1 MNSKIKATLRKFL
14 SIALAALTLFGC
26 AGATFAAGSDASGT
40 VNGVDWVYTSADK
53 TLVLSGSGTLGEDV
67 AEFGLFGGSWVAEHV
82 KIGADVN
89 ITTGRVFENFDFVD
103 EYEVD
108 ANNKYLCNP
117 DGVLMDRDKTVL
129 IKYPAGSKEFSF
141 YTVPDTVKTI
151 SYRAFEFSSALKTI
165 FLNDGLETIE
175 NFAFYSCGNLLYITI
190 PGSVTSMGKGVLGQC
205 NLLNKVTIE
214 EGVTAIP
221 EDAFDRCR
229 SLETVNLPDS
239 LTTIGDIAFFG
250 CTKLKTLKL
259 PKNLQT
265 FTDSPG
271 RNFGGLNI
279 ALTVD
284 PENQYFSTDDLGVL
298 YNKDKTLLY
307 YCPNLPYT
315 FDYTVRCN
323 LNEYA
328 FRGCENL
335 RNVDIAYNLRAI
347 PTYAFNDCKNLNT
360 VTLPATLQR
369 VDGAAFNSSLKTVNY
384 RGTEELWNLITIDS
398 YDNSAIKSANVVYN
412 YSEKE
417 EPEEITFTFDRS
429 TSTVTITGSGTLTV
443 NDINKWDTSEIN
455 TYALKVKIGKNI
467 NVTDARVF
475 CDSIQP
481 FYYMK
486 SFEVDSGNPYL
497 SSLNGVLYNKDK
509 TKLIRFPSQNT
520 TADYDVVECT
530 VASTVKEIG
539 AYAFKNTG
547 VTDVNLPSGL
557 ETIGDYAFYSATKL
571 VNITIPDSVKTIGVG
586 AFRDCWKMTKATLPA
601 GLETIPRECFSG
613 CKKLESVNIP
623 DSVTKI
629 SYGAF
634 TSCALKEINIS
645 KNLTVISIPGYTFG
659 GCPSAITV
667 DAANPN
673 YSADEC
679 GVLYNKDKSL
689 LLHCPNF
696 EKAFTFDIN
705 CNIDQ
710 YAFYNCANL
719 TDVTFSYAIKK
730 IPSDAFRSCG
740 SLKITTV
747 PDTVRMIDSYA
758 FNGCGM
764 TEFYLPDSV
773 EYVGSG
779 AFSSTPLTHFEFND
793 KVDTFKNIFSIC
805 PKLRTVVVGKGIKKI
820 EIGALGGTNKID
832 TIYYRGT
839 KSDWDKINVVDVASA
854 LKNIK
859 IVYNYGQTS
868 GVCGDNLTWSFQPD
882 LYQITVEG
890 SGDMYSYDDV
900 ADYTWSSNAD
910 LVTGVVFGNG
920 VTSVGKNAFNGFPY
934 LTEVLLGSD
943 VKNINSLAF
952 ANCGDLMTV
961 AITAE
966 GDTEIEYDAFD
977 NHNEKFLLICD
988 EKNTAAQEYAMD
1000 NDIPFVTVSY
1010 DEENKVIN
1018 FKGTLTVFDGV
1029 AGRYLAYYATRYS
1042 EAMYLHFDVLTFDGV
1057 KTDTAPDSNRFECV
1071 DSDAEYLTFKNIYI
1085 KISVM
1090 KDGEEKDVTFGEML
1104 ERYEKGDYDGFY
1116 AEIKND
1122 SGSDKSPIIQ
1132 VIDKIIVKPILH
1144 VTSSIINFIRKL
1156 FK

>member
-14 SIALAALTLFGC
+14 SVVLAALTVFGC
-26 AGATFAAGSDASGT
+26 AGAAFAAGSDASGT

-67 AEFGLFGGSWVAEHV
+67 ADFGLFGGSWVAEHI

-117 DGVLMDRDKTVL
+117 DGVLMDKDKTVL

-175 NFAFYSCGNLLYITI
+175 NFAFDNCGNLLYITI
-190 PGSVTSMGKGVLGQC
+190 PGTVTSMGKGVLAQC

-315 FDYTVRCN
+315 FDYTVRCD
-323 LNEYA
+323 LNKYA
-328 FRGCENL
+328 FKGCENL

-347 PTYAFNDCKNLNT
+347 PTYAFNGCKNLNT

-369 VDGAAFNSSLKTVNY
+369 VDGAAFDSSLNTVNY
-384 RGTEELWNLITIDS
+384 RGTEELWKLITIDS

-412 YSEKE
+412 YSEEE

-429 TSTVTITGSGTLTV
+429 KSTVTITGSGTLTV
-443 NDINKWDTSEIN
+443 NDIKKWDTSEIN

-497 SSLNGVLYNKDK
+497 SSLNGILYNKDN
-509 TKLIRFPSQNT
+509 TKLIRFPAQNT

-530 VASTVKEIG
+530 VASTVKEI
-539 AYAFKNTG
+539 APYAFANTG

-571 VNITIPDSVKTIGVG
+571 VDITIPGSVKTIGVG
-586 AFRDCWKMTKATLPA
+586 AFRDCWKMTKATLPE
-601 GLETIPRECFSG
+601 GLETIPRECFIG
-613 CKKLESVNIP
+613 CRKLESVNIP
-623 DSVTKI
+623 DSVTTI
-629 SYGAF
+629 GNMAF
-634 TSCALKEINIS
+634 TGCALKEINIS
-645 KNLTVISIPGYTFG
+645 KNLTEISIPGYTFS
-659 GCPSAITV
+659 GCPAAITV

-673 YSADEC
+673 YSADER

-730 IPSDAFRSCG
+730 IPYAAFRNCG

-747 PDTVRMIDSYA
+747 PDTVRMIDQVA
-758 FNGCGM
+758 FDGCGM

-773 EYVGSG
+773 EYVGTQ

-793 KVDTFKNIFSIC
+793 KIDTFKNIFSIC
-805 PKLRTVVVGKGIKKI
+805 KNLRTVVLGKGIKKI
-820 EIGALGGTNKID
+820 ESGALGGTSKID
-832 TIYYRGT
+832 TIYYRGS
-839 KSDWDKINVVDVASA
+839 KSDWEKINVTDVASA

-890 SGDMYSYDDV
+890 SGDMYSYDNAEDF
-900 ADYTWSSNAD
+900 TWSSNAD

-920 VTSVGKNAFNGFPY
+920 VTSVGKNAFNSFPH
-934 LTEVLLGSD
+934 LNEVLLGSD

-961 AITAE
+961 AITTE

-977 NHNEKFLLICD
+977 GHNEKFLLICD
-988 EKNTAAQEYAMD
+988 EKNTAAQAFALD
-1000 NDIPFVTVSY
+1000 NEMPLVTVSY
-1010 DEENKVIN
+1010 DEEKKVIN
-1018 FKGTLTVFDGV
+1018 FKGTLTVFESV
-1029 AGRYLAYYATRYS
+1029 AGRYLAYYASRYPD
-1042 EAMYLHFDVLTFDGV
+1042 AMYLHFDVLTFDGI
-1057 KTDTAPDSNRFECV
+1057 KTADSTDGKRFECV
-1071 DSDAEYLTFKNIYI
+1071 DPDSEYLTFKDIYV

-1104 ERYEKGDYDGFY
+1104 ERYEKGDYDAFY
-1116 AEIKND
+1116 AEIEND
-1122 SGSDKSPIIQ
+1122 NGTDKSLVVKAFQAIF
-1132 VIDKIIVKPILH
+1132 KPILKI
-1144 VTSSIINFIRKL
+1144 TSSIINFIKKL

>member
-1 MNSKIKATLRKFL
+1 MKSKTKAALKKFL
-14 SIALAALTLFGC
+14 SIVLAALTLFGC
-26 AGATFAAGSDASGT
+26 AGAAFAEDSGASGT
-40 VNGVDWVYTSADK
+40 INGVDWVYTAADR
-53 TLVLSGSGTLGEDV
+53 TLVLSGSGTLDASSDAFSTSAWN
-67 AEFGLFGGSWVAEHV
+67 AEYV
-82 KIGADVN
+82 KIGADVD
-89 ITTGRVFENFDFVD
+89 IESGLVFNHFNFVKAF
-103 EYEVD
+103 EVD
-108 ANNKYLCNP
+108 ADSKYLCSP
-117 DGVLMDRDKTVL
+117 DSMLMSKDQTVL
-129 IKYPAGSKEFSF
+129 LKYPSRNNEFSF
-141 YTVPDTVKTI
+141 YTIPDTVKTI
-151 SYRAFEFSSALKTI
+151 SYAAFEYAPLKTV

-175 NFAFYSCGNLLYITI
+175 GFAFSNSSLLYITI
-190 PGSVTSMGKGVLGQC
+190 PGTVTSIGQSVLAQC
-205 NLLNKVTIE
+205 SAITKVTFE

-221 EDAFDRCR
+221 ESAFDRCR
-229 SLETVNLPDS
+229 NLETVNLPDS
-239 LTTIGDIAFFG
+239 VTTIGDIAFWD
-250 CTKLKTLKL
+250 CTKLKSLKL
-259 PKNLQT
+259 PKNLREFKGT
-265 FTDSPG
+265 PG
-271 RNFGGLNI
+271 RNMGGLNI

-284 PENQYFSTDDLGVL
+284 PENQYFSTDELGVL

-323 LNEYA
+323 LSEYA
-328 FRGCENL
+328 FKGCENL
-335 RNVDIAYNLRAI
+335 RNVDIACDLHII
-347 PTYAFNDCKNLNT
+347 PENAFNGCTSLDT

-369 VDGAAFNSSLKTVNY
+369 IDSTAFNSSLKTVNY
-384 RGTEELWNLITIDS
+384 RGTEELWNLIS
-398 YDNSAIKSANVVYN
+398 VYSSGNNALKSANIVYN
-412 YSEKE
+412 YSEEE
-417 EPEEITFTFDRS
+417 EPEEITLTYDKDS
-429 TSTVTITGSGTLTV
+429 NTVTITGSGTLTV
-443 NDINKWDTSEIN
+443 NDLNKWSTAGIN
-455 TYALKVKIGKNI
+455 TYGLKVKIGKGINI
-467 NVTDARVF
+467 TDGRIFNDCSTA
-475 CDSIQP
+475 
-481 FYYMK
+481 FYYMT

-497 SSLNGVLYNKDK
+497 SSLNGVLYNKDQ
-509 TKLIRFPSQNT
+509 TKLIRFPDRHT
-520 TADYDVVECT
+520 TASYDVVECM
-530 VASTVKEIG
+530 VASTVKEI
-539 AYAFKNTG
+539 APYAFASTG

-571 VNITIPDSVKTIGVG
+571 VDITIPDSVKTIGIS
-586 AFRDCWKMTKATLPA
+586 AFSDCREMTKATLPE
-601 GLETIPRECFSG
+601 GLETIPQECFSG

-623 DSVTKI
+623 DSVTTI
-629 SYGAF
+629 GNMAF

-645 KNLTVISIPGYTFG
+645 KNLTEISIPGYTFG
-659 GCPSAITV
+659 GCPAAITV

-673 YSADEC
+673 YSADER

-705 CNIDQ
+705 CGIEQ

-730 IPSDAFRSCG
+730 IPSAAFQNCAL
-740 SLKITTV
+740 LKITTV

-758 FNGCGM
+758 FDGCGM

-773 EYVGSG
+773 EYVGDG
-779 AFSSTPLTHFEFND
+779 AFGSTPLTYFEFND
-793 KVDTFKNIFSIC
+793 KVDTFKDIFPIC
-805 PKLRTVVVGKGIKKI
+805 QKLRTVVVGKGIKKI

-882 LYQITVEG
+882 LCQITVEG
-890 SGDMYSYDDV
+890 SGDMYSYDNI

-1010 DEENKVIN
+1010 DAENKVIN

-1029 AGRYLAYYATRYS
+1029 AGRYLAYYAAKYS
-1042 EAMYLHFDVLTFDGV
+1042 EAMYLHFDVLTFSDV
-1057 KTDTAPDSNRFECV
+1057 KTEASVDGRRYECV
-1071 DSDAEYLTFKNIYI
+1071 DPDAEYLTFRDIYV

-1104 ERYEKGDYDGFY
+1104 ERYENGDYDAFY
-1116 AEIKND
+1116 AEIENS
-1122 SGSDKSPIIQ
+1122 SGKDKSPVVQ
-1132 VIDKIIVKPILH
+1132 ALGNVVQRILQI
-1144 VTSSIINFIRKL
+1144 TSSLINYFKKL